1 VDAHGGARDDQREDE
16 RQDEVSR
23 RLAVAAAIAGALV
36 GAPAAAADT
45 PVVSAI
51 VFTGAAGTAV
61 ARTVALSTLGAC
73 PAYAGP
79 GALTLYPGGSTDTLP
94 AGSTWTLAEILQCGL
109 SIPPT
114 DVSAVQVLRPDGAAQ
129 APLTSAALTDPSDY
143 ADPAA
148 PGALPVVSNDG
159 GQAQNTY
166 TRPWHGAG
174 DENARDQVTDSGP
187 VRLLVYE
194 HTAPLAVRI
203 ATRTLRRGAHR
214 ERVALSATVRT
225 AAGTT
230 VPASALDWQWTAS
243 TGASA
248 RTPAPTV
255 TIPQGTATVTLL
267 VTDAAAGSGGT
278 ASVALSYKPV
288 RSAKAHSGG
297 GGHGTVHATSGLGS
311 TPWHHH
317 SATTGQRHRGTS
329 GHTTNAG
336 AATTSATGSSTTGS
350 STTGSS
356 TTSQT
361 TTTPARSTA
370 TTTTAAETST
380 TATPTTTSATTTAPR
395 PTPHPHRAPHQLTPA
410 SGGTLVRGRLL
421 ADVVPLRAGQSPLTQ
436 PLVGPSSAALA
447 SPAPAAR
454 LTVPGAVLGGL
465 AAFGLLA
472 LGGAR
477 EHRRR
482 SPRLHR

>member
-1 VDAHGGARDDQREDE
+1 M
-16 RQDEVSR
+16 SR
-23 RLAVAAAIAGALV
+23 RLAVAAAMAGALV

-45 PVVSAI
+45 PVVSTT

-61 ARTVALSTLGAC
+61 ARTVALSTLDAC

-114 DVSAVQVLRPDGAAQ
+114 DVSAAQVLRPDGAAQ

-159 GQAQNTY
+159 GQTQNTY
-166 TRPWHGAG
+166 TRPWRGGG

-203 ATRTLRRGAHR
+203 ATRTLRRGAHS

-230 VPASALDWQWTAS
+230 VPASALGWHWTAS

-248 RTPAPTV
+248 RTPTPTV
-255 TIPQGTATVTLL
+255 TIPQGTASVTLL

-311 TPWHHH
+311 TPPHHH
-317 SATTGQRHRGTS
+317 SATTGQRHRGTT

-336 AATTSATGSSTTGS
+336 AGTTSATGSSTTGS
-350 STTGSS
+350 STT
-356 TTSQT
+356 TQT
-361 TTTPARSTA
+361 TTTPARSAA
-370 TTTTAAETST
+370 TTTTAAEISA

-395 PTPHPHRAPHQLTPA
+395 PTPHPQRAPHQLTPS

-421 ADVVPLRAGQSPLTQ
+421 ADVVPPGAGQSPPTQ

-454 LTVPGAVLGGL
+454 LTIPGAVLGCL
-465 AAFGLLA
+465 AALGLLA

-482 SPRLHR
+482 SSRLHR

>member
-1 VDAHGGARDDQREDE
+1 M
-16 RQDEVSR
+16 SR
-23 RLAVAAAIAGALV
+23 RLAVAAAMAGALV

-45 PVVSAI
+45 PVVSATA
-51 VFTGAAGTAV
+51 FTGASGTTV
-61 ARTVALSTLGAC
+61 ARTVALSALEAC

-109 SIPPT
+109 SIPPA
-114 DVSAVQVLRPDGAAQ
+114 DVSAVEVLRPDGAAQ

-166 TRPWHGAG
+166 TRPWRGGG

-187 VRLLVYE
+187 LRLLVYE
-194 HTAPLAVRI
+194 HAAPLAIRI

-225 AAGTT
+225 AAGMT
-230 VPASALDWQWTAS
+230 VPASALGWHWTAS

-278 ASVALSYKPV
+278 TSVALSYKPV
-288 RSAKAHSGG
+288 RSTKAPSGG
-297 GGHGTVHATSGLGS
+297 GGDGTVHATSGLGS
-311 TPWHHH
+311 TPPHHY
-317 SATTGQRHRGTS
+317 SATIGHRHRDTT

-336 AATTSATGSSTTGS
+336 AGTTSATASSTTESSTTG
-350 STTGSS
+350 
-356 TTSQT
+356 QT
-361 TTTPARSTA
+361 TTTQARSTA
-370 TTTTAAETST
+370 TTTTAAESPT
-380 TATPTTTSATTTAPR
+380 TATPTTGAPTIAPR

-421 ADVVPLRAGQSPLTQ
+421 ADVVPPGAGQSPLTQ

-454 LTVPGAVLGGL
+454 LTGPGAVLGGL
-465 AAFGLLA
+465 AALGLLA